1 MKVSIRDYE
10 DYLYDH
16 YKKHGIDTSLFMKL
30 VEEVGEVAEV
40 LNKRDGRKASDNE
53 DLKSQLANEL
63 VDVIH
68 YTFAIASLNQ
78 IDLNNVILE
87 KDKKASIKYNHEMN
101 LEEFMLNHEAQ
112 NGY

>member
-1 MKVSIRDYE
+1 MKIGIRDYE

-16 YKKHGIDTSLFMKL
+16 YKNYGIDSSLFMKL

-40 LNKRDGRKASDNE
+40 LNKRDGRKVSDSE
-53 DLKSQLANEL
+53 DLNSQLANEL

-68 YTFAIASLNQ
+68 YAFAIASLNG

-87 KDKKASIKYNHEMN
+87 KDKKASIKYNHERN
-101 LEEFMLNHEAQ
+101 LEQFMLER
-112 NGY
+112 

>member
-1 MKVSIRDYE
+1 MNISIKDYE

-16 YKKHGIDTSLFMKL
+16 YKKFGIDSSLFMKL

-40 LNKRDGRKASDNE
+40 LNKRDGRKDSKNE

-68 YTFAIASLNQ
+68 YAFAIASLNQ
-78 IDLNNVILE
+78 IDLNDAIIE
-87 KDKKASIKYNHEMN
+87 KDKKASIKYHHEHN
-101 LEEFMLNHEAQ
+101 LEQFMLKR
-112 NGY
+112 